1 NYEKIFDNMNVT
13 ILYLNYLSNNYIDKK
28 FIEIMGNV
36 PFILNGVKDRVGIF
50 APRLNNKITLDQK
63 NSFFNWSVLRSCK
76 DIRVKYNM
84 DNDCYFGLIGA
95 VDIIKSHLSYKLG
108 KVILLNIKNPL
119 KWIKLIVLI
128 PILIF
133 SHHEQK
139 KIYLTEKKINI
150 DLSFYK
156 DYNEAIMV
164 RNFFSYQLG
173 ELILK
178 TSRKWNVLAIV
189 ILPYKIAQLYRKKFK
204 KG

>member
-1 NYEKIFDNMNVT
+1 
-13 ILYLNYLSNNYIDKK
+13 K

-189 ILPYKIAQLYRKKFK
+189 ILPYKIAQLYRK
-204 KG
+204 

>member
-1 NYEKIFDNMNVT
+1 
-13 ILYLNYLSNNYIDKK
+13 
-28 FIEIMGNV
+28 
-36 PFILNGVKDRVGIF
+36 
-50 APRLNNKITLDQK
+50 
-63 NSFFNWSVLRSCK
+63 
-76 DIRVKYNM
+76 
-84 DNDCYFGLIGA
+84 
-95 VDIIKSHLSYKLG
+95 KSHLSYKLG